1 MELDLRNA
9 FISNLNEKIKDIIVQ
24 LAVNDELPMD
34 LTTLDSSVF
43 DSCTTPVVDA
53 LITLQE
59 DAFWALDDRWDR
71 GDEGFQAQIDL
82 VNDVLNS

>member
-1 MELDLRNA
+1 MENSERDYK
-9 FISNLNEKIKDIIVQ
+9 ISSFNEKLKAVLIE
-24 LAVNDELPMD
+24 LAVNDQLPLDM
-34 LTTLDSSVF
+34 TTLDASVF

-71 GDEGFQAQIDL
+71 TDSGFEAQIEL
-82 VNDVLNS
+82 INSVI